1 MRLSCPE
8 CGSAARMVE
17 SNRNTDENE
26 IYIKYVCTKCSHEFF
41 SIEYIVDNDDTF
53 KQQWERCRS
62 VIKTGYQSTS
72 IARVTWDGETHTYSE
87 WAEIT
92 GIPSITIRRR
102 IDRGWAPELA
112 LTVPVNKRGK
122 RSDTVKDW
130 YKFCMKRGIK

>member
-8 CGSAARMVE
+8 CGCATRVMDSRHNKNNNQTYRKNVCGKCKHTFYSVE
-17 SNRNTDENE
+17 CAIIDTDDFDKEWDALQTTLKNS
-26 IYIKYVCTKCSHEFF
+26 Y
-41 SIEYIVDNDDTF
+41 
-53 KQQWERCRS
+53 QGPS
-62 VIKTGYQSTS
+62 V
-72 IARVTWDGETHTYSE
+72 ARVTCDGETHTYSE

-112 LTVPVNKRGK
+112 LSVPVNKRGK